1 MKKFNDIEEI
11 NLKSASEMFDVIS
24 NKLINRDDNLV
35 FRGQINE
42 KWKLEST
49 LMRYINSIVE
59 LKLPQI
65 ERLDKS
71 SILKLATARLH
82 DNFNNNLIINN
93 DLTEEK
99 IENTNLWEY
108 GQHFGF
114 PTPLLDWTN
123 SPFIAL
129 FFALGNKLISE
140 EGKSHCIYV
149 LNIDMIKHLNKQ
161 IIDKIRPI
169 KSTVLKSEALLN
181 EQYPTLDIITKVS
194 SINKRL
200 SYQQGLFTQ
209 LEFCNS
215 IEVWLNKITKELTKD
230 KSSSFVLK
238 KYTFPTTELE
248 RIKILDKLDAMNINY
263 RTLFPDIEG
272 TVKGAIDETT
282 RSFTSPV
289 MKYNTYGSS
298 KHDKQK
304 TR

>member
-11 NLKSASEMFDVIS
+11 NIKSASEMFDVIS
-24 NKLINRDDNLV
+24 NELINRNNNLV

-42 KWKLEST
+42 EWKLEST
-49 LMRYINSIVE
+49 LMRYINGIVE
-59 LKLPQI
+59 LKLPQN
-65 ERLDKS
+65 ERLDKQIIS
-71 SILKLATARLH
+71 KLAISRLH
-82 DNFNNNLIINN
+82 DNFKKNLIINN

-108 GQHFGF
+108 GQHFGL
-114 PTPLLDWTN
+114 PTPLLDWTK

-140 EGKSHCIYV
+140 EGKSHCIHV
-149 LNIDMIKHLNKQ
+149 LNIDMIQHLNKE
-161 IIDKIRPI
+161 ILDKIRP
-169 KSTVLKSEALLN
+169 KNSTVLQSETQLN

-200 SYQQGLFTQ
+200 SYQQGLFTH
-209 LEFCNS
+209 LEFYNS
-215 IEVWLNKITKELTKD
+215 IEVWLNIITKELTKS
-230 KSSSFVLK
+230 KTGPFILK

-272 TVKGAIDETT
+272 SVKGAIDETT
-282 RSFTSPV
+282 RAFTSPIV
-289 MKYNTYGSS
+289 KYNIFSL
-298 KHDKQK
+298 
-304 TR
+304 

>member
-82 DNFNNNLIINN
+82 DNFKNNLIINN

-209 LEFCNS
+209 LEFYNS

-248 RIKILDKLDAMNINY
+248 RIKILDK
-263 RTLFPDIEG
+263 
-272 TVKGAIDETT
+272 
-282 RSFTSPV
+282 
-289 MKYNTYGSS
+289 
-298 KHDKQK
+298 
-304 TR
+304 